1 MMIANKD
8 SLFCKN
14 FFSETS
20 GISKLCNKHQGHFKQ
35 YDRISTE
42 PENNL
47 FIFHGIVRNMYLEDE
62 ERVNDKKWNEFGVL
76 GDVLRELQREEMEET
91 ETDPKETPEAGITQ
105 NTIEILTEINATLK
119 EMAETQKRILEEIKK
134 NSAE

>member
-1 MMIANKD
+1 
-8 SLFCKN
+8 
-14 FFSETS
+14 
-20 GISKLCNKHQGHFKQ
+20 
-35 YDRISTE
+35 
-42 PENNL
+42 
-47 FIFHGIVRNMYLEDE
+47 MYLEDE

-91 ETDPKETPEAGITQ
+91 ETGPKETPEAGITQ